1 MTFSWSV
8 RVRRGAKPGRR
19 GEREQLLAGG
29 ADLDLGVHR
38 RADAAV
44 EARGPAA
51 VVLLDPGYRV
61 LPVLPE
67 PVLVQARVQVVPGQ
81 HLELLALAGGEPVQV
96 HAERGQRL
104 GARLDPARVREV
116 LAPAVE
122 TLALVPGS
130 PDHRTDPPVTAREQ
144 ALDQ

>member
-19 GEREQLLAGG
+19 GQGQQLPAGR

-51 VVLLDPGYRV
+51 VVLLVLAQRV

-67 PVLVQARVQVVPGQ
+67 PILVEARVEVVPRE
-81 HLELLALAGGEPVQV
+81 HLGLVALAGGEPVEV
-96 HAERGQRL
+96 DAEAGQH
-104 GARLDPARVREV
+104 
-116 LAPAVE
+116 LA
-122 TLALVPGS
+122 G
-130 PDHRTDPPVTAREQ
+130 R
-144 ALDQ
+144 